1 MALAVR
7 MDEMANLRQQLFDQH
22 GLIQTQAVLGLLKRK
37 ETEEEDGQGKALRLF
52 LHVKIGSG
60 YGSALGCKKISTH

>member
-1 MALAVR
+1 MLVALAVR

-37 ETEEEDGQGKALRLF
+37 ETEEEDGQGKVLRLV
-52 LHVKIGSG
+52 LGSG
-60 YGSALGCKKISTH
+60 YGSALGCKKISIN